1 MAASISLQRHSVLHA
16 MHVARAEKALP
27 EAKTR
32 TQMLEHKSIRQS
44 GLSHVDIVVDSSLL

>member
-32 TQMLEHKSIRQS
+32 TQILEHKSIRQS